1 MATILYVG
9 THGTD
14 DPTRASVPFH
24 AATGAV
30 EAGHEP
36 QIALLGDATY
46 LAKPS
51 IAAEVRGVAI
61 PPVSDLLAKLAESGA
76 KVFV

>member
-14 DPTRASVPFH
+14 DSTRASLPFH
-24 AATGAV
+24 VATGAV

-36 QIALLGDATY
+36 QIALMGDAAY

-51 IAAEVRGVAI
+51 IAATIQGVAM
-61 PPVSDLLAKLAESGA
+61 PSLTELLSKLAESGA